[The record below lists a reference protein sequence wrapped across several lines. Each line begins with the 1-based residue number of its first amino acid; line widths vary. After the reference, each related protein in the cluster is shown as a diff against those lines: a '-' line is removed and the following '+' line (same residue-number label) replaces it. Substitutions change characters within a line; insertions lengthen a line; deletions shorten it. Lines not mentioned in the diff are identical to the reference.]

1 MSIQLFSR
9 PCTYAVRALAFLATQ
24 PKGTI
29 VGTREIA
36 EKEGIPQAF
45 LGKVL
50 LLLCRERLVK
60 SHRGIGGGYELAV
73 PPHEISL
80 LAIVRSIDGD
90 PIKNCVLEDRECSAS
105 RQCLLHSTWSCVR
118 EQWVAYLERTP
129 LAELVR
135 QRAGDSEWNPSKI
148 PAGRA
153 L

>member
-24 PKGTI
+24 PVGMV

-36 EKEGIPQAF
+36 EREGIPQAF

-60 SHRGIGGGYELAV
+60 SHRGIGGGYALAV
-73 PPHEISL
+73 PPEEIRL
-80 LAIVRSIDGD
+80 LAIVRAIDGD
-90 PIKNCVLEDRECSAS
+90 PIKNCVLEDRECSA
-105 RQCLLHSTWSCVR
+105 RRPCLLHLTWSSLR
-118 EQWVAYLERTP
+118 EQWVAYLERTT

-135 QRAGDSEWNPSKI
+135 QRPGESELNPNKI